1 MKGNLFK
8 KVLFLLLCLLGGTNL
23 MFSATP
29 VDIPT
34 ASGSFMDWRNADLT
48 NAKSENDGANVGST
62 GGSTVI
68 TFSINNTTEQAY
80 VLTFATGNKN
90 NSAKVHVQL
99 TASDETVVIDNW
111 TVTSEKTG
119 AWTPTTPHNPSQV
132 SRVWTKI
139 SASPARATVVW
150 RPRATPSSSTTS
162 VPTTSTSVSSDR
174 TSTLTHDLFT

>member
-1 MKGNLFK
+1 MKENLFT

-23 MFSATP
+23 MFSATQ

-34 ASGSFMDWRNADLT
+34 AGGSFMDWRNADLT
-48 NAKSENDGANVGST
+48 NANAEYNGANVGST

-68 TFSINNTTEQAY
+68 TFSINNTVEQAY

-99 TASDETVVIDNW
+99 TASDETVVINNW

-119 AWTPTTPHNPSQV
+119 AWTPTT
-132 SRVWTKI
+132 
-139 SASPARATVVW
+139 
-150 RPRATPSSSTTS
+150 
-162 VPTTSTSVSSDR
+162 STSASSDR